1 MLIDTHAHLD
11 FPEFD
16 KDRDEVIQQAKKAG
30 IERIINV
37 GSHLQA
43 CKKSVELA
51 QKYPEI
57 YAAVGIHPHDAQDI
71 ENTEKFTETLKELA
85 QKPKVVA
92 IGECGLDF
100 HPVDQ
105 GKFRKEITPDLKEK
119 QIEVFK
125 AQLKL
130 AQELGL
136 PVIIHCR
143 DAHQEVLETLVSCND
158 TLNQARGVFHCFSGD
173 KEFLNQ
179 VLNMGFYIGFC
190 GNLTFKNAKNLQE
203 IAKITPIEKILL
215 ETDCPFLSPEPL
227 RGLRNQPRNVKLIAE
242 FLANLRSVS
251 FEEICQITTQNAK
264 KAFTKIR

>member
-16 KDRDEVIQQAKKAG
+16 KDQEQVIQQAKKAG

-51 QKYPEI
+51 QKYDFI

-71 ENTEKFTETLKELA
+71 ENTKKFAETLKKLA

-105 GKFRKEITPDLKEK
+105 GKLRKNITSAIKEK
-119 QIEVFK
+119 QKEVFR
-125 AQLKL
+125 AQFKL
-130 AQELGL
+130 AQELNL

-143 DAHQEVLETLVSCND
+143 DAHKEILQLIKSSPG
-158 TLNQARGVFHCFSGD
+158 GVFHCFSGD
-173 KEFLNQ
+173 QEFLEQ
-179 VLNMGFYIGFC
+179 ILKMGFYVGFC
-190 GNLTFKNAKNLQE
+190 GNLTFKNAKSLQE
-203 IAKITPIEKILL
+203 IAKIAPLEKILL

-227 RGLRNQPRNVKLIAE
+227 RGLRNTPKNVKLIGE
-242 FLANLRSVS
+242 FLAQLRGVS

-264 KAFTKIR
+264 KLFKI